1 MEENVKALLVQVRPG
16 PLEALQLALI
26 EQSIEIRT
34 VKNCGEAEH
43 ALCSDWSPHMVF
55 TDVHLADGNWADVLT
70 LASNATAPVNV
81 IVVARF
87 IDMKFYIQ
95 AIERGAFDFIVPP
108 FARLELQH
116 VVRVAAENALTRR
129 RKLASSQLTAVHLT
143 ARQGA
148 EPKDEDAI
156 QGV

>member
-1 MEENVKALLVQVRPG
+1 MEEDVKALLVQVRPG
-16 PLEALQLALI
+16 PLEALQLALM

-34 VKNCGEAEH
+34 VKNCGDAEH
-43 ALCSDWSPHMVF
+43 ILCSDWSPHMVF

-116 VVRVAAENALTRR
+116 VVRIATENALARR
-129 RKLASSQLTAVHLT
+129 GKLASSELTVGPLAV
-143 ARQGA
+143 RQGT
-148 EPKDEDAI
+148 ERKDEHAT

>member
-55 TDVHLADGNWADVLT
+55 TDVQLADANWTDVLT
-70 LASNATAPVNV
+70 LASNAAAPVNV

-108 FARLELQH
+108 FARMELQH
-116 VVRVAAENALTRR
+116 VVRIAAENALTRR
-129 RKLASSQLTAVHLT
+129 RKLASSKLTVGPLT
-143 ARQGA
+143 ARQG
-148 EPKDEDAI
+148 PKRKDERAI
-156 QGV
+156 PRV

>member
-1 MEENVKALLVQVRPG
+1 MEEDVKALMVQVRPG
-16 PLEALQLALI
+16 PLEALQLALM

-34 VKNCGEAEH
+34 VKNCGEAGH
-43 ALCSDWSPHMVF
+43 VLCSDWFPHMVF

-108 FARLELQH
+108 FARMELQH
-116 VVRVAAENALTRR
+116 VVRIAAENALTRR
-129 RKLASSQLTAVHLT
+129 RKLASAGLTVGPLA
-143 ARQGA
+143 ARRGA
-148 EPKDEDAI
+148 ERKDERAI